1 MPRGDQTGPQ
11 GQGPMT
17 GRGLGHCSGSDQPGY
32 SYGGPGRG
40 YGPGYGRGI
49 GWGGGRGGGFRG
61 GAGGGGGGGFGR
73 GGGFGGGGGFGWG
86 GGQEVRWGQRYWN
99 APGSPASSV
108 VREPAI
114 DREQEVRFLETQ
126 RKNLQTELADLEQ
139 RLSQLSD
146 TED

>member
-32 SYGGPGRG
+32 VYGDPGRG
-40 YGPGYGRGI
+40 YGPGYGRGG
-49 GWGGGRGGGFRG
+49 GWGG
-61 GAGGGGGGGFGR
+61 GR
-73 GGGFGGGGGFGWG
+73 GGGFGGGGGFGFG
-86 GGQEVRWGQRYWN
+86 GGRGGGPGSGFRWGVGRAAGWGQRYWH
-99 APGSPASSV
+99 APGSPVSPV
-108 VREPAI
+108 VREPES

-139 RLSQLSD
+139 RLNQLSD

>member
-32 SYGGPGRG
+32 QYGGP
-40 YGPGYGRGI
+40 
-49 GWGGGRGGGFRG
+49 GRGGGFRG
-61 GAGGGGGGGFGR
+61 GAGGGGFRGGGGSFGR

-86 GGQEVRWGQRYWN
+86 GGPAARWGQRYWN
-99 APGSPASSV
+99 APGSPVSSV

-114 DREQEVRFLETQ
+114 DREQEARFLETQ

>member
-32 SYGGPGRG
+32 VYGAPGRG
-40 YGPGYGRGI
+40 YGPSY
-49 GWGGGRGGGFRG
+49 GRGGGWG
-61 GAGGGGGGGFGR
+61 GGR
-73 GGGFGGGGGFGWG
+73 GGGFGGGGGRSGPGSGLRWG
-86 GGQEVRWGQRYWN
+86 VGRAAGWGQRYWHT
-99 APGSPASSV
+99 PGSPVSPVA
-108 VREPAI
+108 REPES

-126 RKNLQTELADLEQ
+126 RNNLQTELADLEQ